1 MRVILVSLGLLLVVA
16 GCGNS
21 AVAIKPTPSPTT
33 TPSSAIT
40 RFVKITALAYK
51 RDVHAFENPAEAG
64 LVGQVRAADA
74 NLKTAARIA
83 PPNNGSQ
90 RWRLANRFDVDVAAS
105 TTALLRLVAEAAG
118 ARNVPAGQRD
128 LLAAAA
134 WAQRAQSAYGAYL
147 AHVKHVQVHATASLP
162 SPGSPSPAGQRSS
175 VVAPDWAGYG
185 ATGGGFDSV
194 TATWSHPAVSLPR
207 DHRTM
212 EVSTWVGLDGQ
223 GDVPLEQI
231 GTEAFCADGTPFV
244 FHRAFFEMFPKPP
257 VYFALEVNTG
267 DQTTATVTSLGDHRF
282 RMSLI
287 DDSTGE
293 RFATTQSSRRARGL
307 SAEIIVEAP
316 SMRSQGLAEFRPVH
330 LTACAFNGRPISAF
344 DWTKTLMRIPGSPG
358 SFSALPSALDAG
370 GTGFTVTRR

>member
-118 ARNVPAGQRD
+118 ARNVPAGRGTCWPPPRGRS
-128 LLAAAA
+128 AR
-134 WAQRAQSAYGAYL
+134 RAPTERTSP
-147 AHVKHVQVHATASLP
+147 HVKHVQVHDDCIVTFTGLP
-162 SPGSPSPAGQRSS
+162 IARQPGELCRRAKLGRLRRDRRWFSQRHGDLEPAGCL
-175 VVAPDWAGYG
+175 P
-185 ATGGGFDSV
+185 
-194 TATWSHPAVSLPR
+194 PA
-207 DHRTM
+207 
-212 EVSTWVGLDGQ
+212 
-223 GDVPLEQI
+223 
-231 GTEAFCADGTPFV
+231 
-244 FHRAFFEMFPKPP
+244 
-257 VYFALEVNTG
+257 
-267 DQTTATVTSLGDHRF
+267 
-282 RMSLI
+282 
-287 DDSTGE
+287 
-293 RFATTQSSRRARGL
+293 
-307 SAEIIVEAP
+307 
-316 SMRSQGLAEFRPVH
+316 
-330 LTACAFNGRPISAF
+330 
-344 DWTKTLMRIPGSPG
+344 
-358 SFSALPSALDAG
+358 
-370 GTGFTVTRR
+370 